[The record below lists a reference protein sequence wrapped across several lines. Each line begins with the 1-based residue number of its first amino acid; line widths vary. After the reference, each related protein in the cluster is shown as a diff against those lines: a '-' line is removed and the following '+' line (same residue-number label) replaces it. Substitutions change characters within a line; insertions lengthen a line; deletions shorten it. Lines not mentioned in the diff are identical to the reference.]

1 MRVITETMQ
10 EEALRAEREELAR
23 EREELERL
31 RTDLLTTVSHELRTP
46 LTLVRTSIGLL
57 LEGNLDQAMHD
68 RLLRNIKRSADHMN
82 TLVADILDLA
92 RLRRNEVEIHE
103 REIDLALVASEAASL
118 MKPLIDQKQQD
129 LGLLLDDP
137 SPVVLGDPQRI
148 ERVFLNLLSNAV
160 KFSPPEARITIA
172 VHGRGDEAIAS
183 VRDTGPGI
191 SASAQSHLFEQ
202 FYTGRT
208 SSSSLDIG
216 AGLGLP
222 IAKGIIEAHG
232 GKLWVESD
240 AGAGSTFFFSL
251 PRYR

>member
-1 MRVITETMQ
+1 MRPTDDMPSLED
-10 EEALRAEREELAR
+10 EREALAR

-46 LTLVRTSIGLL
+46 LTLMRTSIGLL
-57 LEGNLDQAMHD
+57 LEGNLDPVMHD

-92 RLRRNEVEIHE
+92 RLRSHEVKIHE
-103 REIDLALVASEAASL
+103 REMDLSAIAAEAANL
-118 MKPLIDQKQQD
+118 MKPLIDDKAHD
-129 LGLLLDDP
+129 LVLDLAEP

-148 ERVFLNLLSNAV
+148 ERVFLNLISNAV
-160 KFSPPEARITIA
+160 KFSPPGSTIT
-172 VHGRGDEAIAS
+172 VEVRGEGSDALAS

-191 SASAQSHLFEQ
+191 PLPAQPHLFEQ

-222 IAKGIIEAHG
+222 IAKGIVEAHG
-232 GKLWVESD
+232 GRLWVESD
-240 AGAGSTFFFSL
+240 AGAGATFVIAL
-251 PRYR
+251 PRHR

>member
-1 MRVITETMQ
+1 MKTLQ
-10 EEALRAEREELAR
+10 EERLRAEREELAR

-103 REIDLALVASEAASL
+103 REIDLALIASEAASL
-118 MKPLIDQKQQD
+118 MKPLIDQKQQE
-129 LGLLLDDP
+129 LVLRLDDP
-137 SPVVLGDPQRI
+137 SPIVLGDPQRI

-160 KFSPPEARITIA
+160 KFSPTRAHISIE
-172 VHGRGDEAIAS
+172 VQGRGDEAIAS

-191 SASAQSHLFEQ
+191 PRSAQLHLFEQ

-232 GKLWVESD
+232 GALWVESD
-240 AGAGSTFFFSL
+240 AGAGTTFFFSL

>member
-1 MRVITETMQ
+1 MLSDDAQRSELA
-10 EEALRAEREELAR
+10 EEREAIAR
-23 EREELERL
+23 EREEMERL

-57 LEGNLDQAMHD
+57 LEGNLEPAMHD

-92 RLRRNEVEIHE
+92 RLRRNEVDIHE
-103 REIDLALVASEAASL
+103 REIDLAAVAADAATL
-118 MKPLIDQKQQD
+118 MKPLIDEKRQE
-129 LGLLLDDP
+129 LSLLVEDP
-137 SPVVLGDPQRI
+137 SPIVLGDPQRI

-160 KFSPPEARITIA
+160 KFSPPGTRISIE
-172 VHGRGDEAIAS
+172 VRGTPSSAIAS
-183 VRDTGPGI
+183 VSDTGPGI
-191 SASAQSHLFEQ
+191 PKSAHPHLFEQ

-232 GKLWVESD
+232 GKLWVDCDVET
-240 AGAGSTFFFSL
+240 GATFLFSL

>member
-1 MRVITETMQ
+1 MKTMHD
-10 EEALRAEREELAR
+10 EEQLHAEREDLAR

-31 RTDLLTTVSHELRTP
+31 RTDLLTMVSHELRTP

-82 TLVADILDLA
+82 VLVADILDLA

-129 LGLLLDDP
+129 LVLRLAAP
-137 SPVVLGDPQRI
+137 SPIVLGDPQRI

-160 KFSPPEARITIA
+160 KFSPLDARISIA
-172 VHGRGDEAIAS
+172 VYGRGEDAVAS

-191 SASAQSHLFEQ
+191 PRSAQLHLFEQ
-202 FYTGRT
+202 FY
-208 SSSSLDIG
+208 
-216 AGLGLP
+216 
-222 IAKGIIEAHG
+222 
-232 GKLWVESD
+232 
-240 AGAGSTFFFSL
+240 
-251 PRYR
+251 